1 MKSLAHMSSSIL
13 IPPIIIILNLS
24 LLISNIDSFHLRAL
38 NLHHHHHHHHH
49 HHRHYH
55 HFRRLASFTTF
66 LNHDEEYAR
75 YTTITHDDKTRMM
88 AAASTTTTTTT
99 KSATALADDGNED
112 LHNNDD
118 YLVIDSLHVSD
129 EDRPSLI
136 ETLNNPR
143 DGLALLLLVPI
154 AGTVSLCNIFG
165 IYTPELYT
173 NLEVASIVLGIL
185 SGLVTYLQIATG
197 YKIRKYSLDID
208 GTNCRRGLA
217 EDSNV
222 NFYAGTY
229 SITVS
234 WLALRESNACPNW
247 LESMDYVL
255 PWISLSVFFLA
266 ALIPAITLFN
276 PGNIFD
282 DETIPPLS
290 ETELVR
296 MRGLLGIGILA
307 SVFAPSCFA
316 FATGGSDWWDRV
328 STLFP
333 SQRVLESTTALFAL
347 YANEASMVSHRC
359 GKAGVAPFRTI
370 VPLFAVVCFILT
382 ILPCAFLLYW
392 LGGGDDI
399 SFFSFYRV

>member
-1 MKSLAHMSSSIL
+1 MKSLARITFSIL
-13 IPPIIIILNLS
+13 PPIIIILNLS

-38 NLHHHHHHHHH
+38 NFHHHDH
-49 HHRHYH
+49 HYH
-55 HFRRLASFTTF
+55 HLRRPTSFTTF

-75 YTTITHDDKTRMM
+75 STTTHNDKTKMM
-88 AAASTTTTTTT
+88 AKASTTTMT
-99 KSATALADDGNED
+99 KSATALADDRNEN
-112 LHNNDD
+112 LHSTDD
-118 YLVIDSLHVSD
+118 YLVIDSLHVLD

-136 ETLNNPR
+136 ETLKNPR

-165 IYTPELYT
+165 IYTEQLYT
-173 NLEVASIVLGIL
+173 NLEIASIELGLL
-185 SGLVTYLQIATG
+185 SGFVTFLQIATG

-222 NFYAGTY
+222 NLYAGTY

-276 PGNIFD
+276 PGNVFD
-282 DETIPPLS
+282 DKTTPLLS

-316 FATGGSDWWDRV
+316 FAIRGSDWWDRV
-328 STLFP
+328 STLYP
-333 SQRVLESTTALFAL
+333 SQRVLESSTALFAL

-359 GKAGVAPFRTI
+359 GKAGIAPFRTI
-370 VPLFAVVCFILT
+370 VPVFAVVCFILA

-399 SFFSFYRV
+399 SFFSFYRA